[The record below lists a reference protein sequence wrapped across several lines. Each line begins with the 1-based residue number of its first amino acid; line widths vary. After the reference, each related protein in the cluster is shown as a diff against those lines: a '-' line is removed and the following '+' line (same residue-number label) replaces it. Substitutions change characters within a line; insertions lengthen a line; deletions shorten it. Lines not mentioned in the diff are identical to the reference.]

1 MATLRQ
7 DLLRSTY
14 QDQQLKAILS
24 INTYMK
30 DLDARTSSL
39 SGYVTRNGIT
49 ADIDAMFDHLA
60 DVIRGTGLRSDA
72 SNSRSYERVVK
83 AVRDSSKRDQQSR
96 TNDDRSTRDEERR
109 RIRINEE
116 EYELQRQAAAE
127 IVHTVSQIHRTI
139 QSFMSDLGIS
149 IDQMITRSTRLIES
163 SNTMIFNTGYTYA
176 TVQQYRDYLRGTVD
190 DLNSRYDRAQFD
202 YNDSLDLINTI
213 INQTGIK
220 DLDFYETYGE
230 LFLKTSKSMN
240 IHLGSLAEFSDKFY
254 KRYNFSSMNM
264 EEMLTSIRENTAG
277 TSLTDEQVRDF
288 LMSNQTTFAQYADQ
302 IVRTQGGDFNTI
314 LTGINDSFAESIAY
328 LNKLGLDNS
337 QINTVMD
344 TLMKASTD
352 RSGAEAVE
360 LLQVGIDGSDLDR
373 FMSDPLS
380 VVEEYVQGAAR
391 LGGSLASNFGLSSTY
406 ASAAGLKNDEL
417 YRQLYL
423 TSKYGNF
430 ITAEE
435 STEDNPEIAED
446 PLQERYV
453 TVQEH
458 ISNKTST
465 IADTLA
471 DIQERL
477 GIDLPFIQ
485 SILDFLKNIFS
496 TVAGVGFSQFM
507 LQTFLGGSSGG
518 GLLGKLGGLLGTAG
532 GSGSG
537 LLSTAG
543 PIAVGIAA
551 VVAGVKGI
559 NDGLAAA
566 DERFASVSSK
576 TDAENL
582 PTLGEGQVYDWGVTG
597 YSVDDEGNVQEQ
609 YGVVAR
615 DGDFDFRSVERSI
628 AETIVAEYNEGK
640 LPSQQ
645 LMITEGDDGLPY
657 VSFRANSQYGDVG
670 FLQALGETA
679 LDTLGLGFIAGGK
692 LQVPVYGAVKNV
704 SEGSGTID
712 SLWDQSSNNAAI
724 MGRLSYS
731 PDSSSLYA
739 YYQQTGLIPINSE
752 EATELKAYFAIL
764 WDQLLELAKDDK
776 VVNLKKLADDT
787 DYIETV
793 ESINAGVSPDLS
805 AYIMDSSLL
814 DARNPFVQHDG
825 EESTDYSSYD
835 VGTTYVP
842 EDQLAYI
849 HQGEAI
855 IPESQNPFNNPE
867 IWSPEIYVEV
877 TPIVE
882 STPTVSNMMDTST
895 YDQQGFDDI
904 VAVQRESSNREE
916 SQLSILIEYTQKIFD
931 FINYWK
937 DDYETREDLRMSR
950 ENVKSIGQSPMTS
963 TAFG

>member
-30 DLDARTSSL
+30 DLDARTSNL

-83 AVRDSSKRDQQSR
+83 AVKDSSRRDQQSH
-96 TNDDRSTRDEERR
+96 TNDNRSTRDEERR
-109 RIRINEE
+109 RIRIDEE
-116 EYELQRQAAAE
+116 EYELHREAAAE

-139 QSFMSDLGIS
+139 HSFMSDLGIS

-465 IADTLA
+465 ISDTLT

-477 GIDLPFIQ
+477 GIDLPIIQ

-507 LQTFLGGSSGG
+507 LQTFLGGSTSGG

-537 LLSTAG
+537 LLATAG
-543 PIAVGIAA
+543 PIAAA
-551 VVAGVKGI
+551 VAAVGVSVASIMDSLNRRDEQLQSEVEEVTDPKVTLE
-559 NDGLAAA
+559 DG
-566 DERFASVSSK
+566 
-576 TDAENL
+576 
-582 PTLGEGQVYDWGVTG
+582 
-597 YSVDDEGNVQEQ
+597 Q
-609 YGVVAR
+609 YYG
-615 DGDFDFRSVERSI
+615 
-628 AETIVAEYNEGK
+628 
-640 LPSQQ
+640 
-645 LMITEGDDGLPY
+645 
-657 VSFRANSQYGDVG
+657 YGDVTAIDEDGEITTRKGLVATDTPTDSYYEDILSQYSDDTEARTG
-670 FLQALGETA
+670 FSSDLSYLERLGRA
-679 LDTLGLGFIAGGK
+679 IAGTGYWK
-692 LQVPVYGAVKNV
+692 EDAEWYNYIPIFGSIGDALSWSKDEGVMSGDDSNANRAAYKDYYIDYMNRAQDNPDLKTTENFYTENKFLDPTDIKELGTFAYNADIIT
-704 SEGSGTID
+704 SELRDRDLVLDFKKFLEDG
-712 SLWDQSSNNAAI
+712 
-724 MGRLSYS
+724 
-731 PDSSSLYA
+731 SSSWHSL
-739 YYQQTGLIPINSE
+739 Q
-752 EATELKAYFAIL
+752 
-764 WDQLLELAKDDK
+764 
-776 VVNLKKLADDT
+776 
-787 DYIETV
+787 
-793 ESINAGVSPDLS
+793 DLS
-805 AYIMDSSLL
+805 LRD
-814 DARNPFVQHDG
+814 PFTTPDDV
-825 EESTDYSSYD
+825 SSYD

-855 IPESQNPFNNPE
+855 IPESQNPFSNPE

-895 YDQQGFDDI
+895 YDQQGFDNI
-904 VAVQRESSNREE
+904 VAVQRESRSREE

-937 DDYETREDLRMSR
+937 DDYETREDLRLSR

>member
-49 ADIDAMFDHLA
+49 ADIDDMFDHLA

-72 SNSRSYERVVK
+72 SNSKSYEKVIK
-83 AVRDSSKRDQQSR
+83 AVKDSKKDPQSR
-96 TNDDRSTRDEERR
+96 TDNDRSRQDEERR
-109 RIRINEE
+109 QRND
-116 EYELQRQAAAE
+116 EYKLQQETAAT
-127 IVHTVSQIHRTI
+127 IVQTVSQIHRTI

-176 TVQQYRDYLRGTVD
+176 TVQQYRDYLRGTVEA
-190 DLNSRYDRAQFD
+190 LNSSYDRAQFD
-202 YNDSLDLINTI
+202 YNESLDLINTI

-230 LFLKTSKSMN
+230 LFLRTSKSMN

-314 LTGINDSFAESIAY
+314 LTSINDSFAESIAY
-328 LNKLGLDNS
+328 LNKIGLDDS

-344 TLMKASTD
+344 TLMRASTD
-352 RSGAEAVE
+352 RGGPEAVE
-360 LLQVGIDGSDLDR
+360 LLQVGIDGSDLNR

-391 LGGSLASNFGLSSTY
+391 LGESLASNFGLSSTY

-453 TVQEH
+453 MLQEH

-485 SILDFLKNIFS
+485 SILDFLKSLFS
-496 TVAGVGFSQFM
+496 SVAGVGFAQFM
-507 LQTFLGGSSGG
+507 LQTFLGGSNG
-518 GLLGKLGGLLGTAG
+518 GLLGRLGGLLG

-537 LLSTAG
+537 GLLSAAG
-543 PIAVGIAA
+543 PIALGVAA
-551 VVAGVKGI
+551 VAAIAKGI
-559 NDGLAAA
+559 DDGLAAS
-566 DERFASVSSK
+566 DERYASVSAG
-576 TDAENL
+576 TDASNL

-609 YGVVAR
+609 YGVVVR
-615 DGDFDFRSVERSI
+615 DGEFDFGSTRRSI
-628 AETIVAEYNEGK
+628 AESIVGEYNEGK
-640 LPSQQ
+640 LDSQQ
-645 LMITEGDDGLPY
+645 LMITEGDDGALS
-657 VSFRANSQYGDVG
+657 VHFRANASDGDVG
-670 FLQALGETA
+670 FLQTAGETI
-679 LDTLGLGFIAGGK
+679 LDVIGLGGLAGGEFS
-692 LQVPVYGAVKNV
+692 VPVYGAVSRV
-704 SEGSGTID
+704 TEGSATID
-712 SLWDQSSNNAAI
+712 DLWGQSSNNAAI
-724 MGRLSYS
+724 LGRLSYS
-731 PDSSSLYA
+731 PDASSLYA
-739 YYQQTGLIPINSE
+739 YYQQTGLIPINSSE
-752 EATELKAYFAIL
+752 SPELKAYFSIL
-764 WDQLLELAKDDK
+764 WDQLFELAKDNK

-787 DYIETV
+787 SYIEMV
-793 ESINAGVSPDLS
+793 EGINEGIIPDLS
-805 AYIMDSSLL
+805 SYILDASLL
-814 DARNPFVQHDG
+814 GVTNPIAHTD
-825 EESTDYSSYD
+825 EESQDYYSYD
-835 VGTTYVP
+835 VGTAYVP

-849 HQGEAI
+849 HQGEAV
-855 IPESQNPFNNPE
+855 IPKSQNPFSNPE
-867 IWSPEIYVEV
+867 IWSPEVYVEV

-882 STPTVSNMMDTST
+882 STPTVSEVADTST
-895 YDQQGFDDI
+895 YDQQGFEDI
-904 VAVQRESSNREE
+904 VAVQRESRKQEE
-916 SQLSILIEYTQKIFD
+916 SQLSTLIEYTQKIFD

-937 DDYETREDLRMSR
+937 DDYETREDLRLSR
-950 ENVKSIGQSPMTS
+950 ENVKSVGQSPMTS